1 LIENCKDTN
10 FAQEKLLI
18 FTKLKLKIFQEKRKA
33 ILDPISGDPLF
44 FVKFNNKNPSLIIQE
59 FLSLQFKDLE
69 NSYNIKIK
77 NPLQVAYAYNAYTL
91 GYIEY
96 CLNNNIDNE
105 CDDKLAKMILDTFL
119 HGMLIEELLS
129 LGYQIN
135 SISGSSMGALIG
147 GLYACGKMEEYKQWV
162 TPLSKFDILKLLDIS
177 FNSSGFIKGEK
188 IFQGINKIIGKV
200 NIEDLP
206 EI

>member
-1 LIENCKDTN
+1 MIKNQIKSKVISYKKELILQEAGKYIEEVGYNSLKINDLAKKCSISVGQLYQLFESKDKMFYEYVLYQINNFYNTLIENCKNTN

-69 NSYNIKIK
+69 DSYNIKIK
-77 NPLQVAYAYNAYTL
+77 NPLQLAYAYNAYTL

-96 CLNNNIDNE
+96 CLNNNIDDE
-105 CDDKLAKMILDTFL
+105 CDDKLAKVILDTFL
-119 HGMLIEELLS
+119 HGML
-129 LGYQIN
+129 
-135 SISGSSMGALIG
+135 
-147 GLYACGKMEEYKQWV
+147 K
-162 TPLSKFDILKLLDIS
+162 
-177 FNSSGFIKGEK
+177 
-188 IFQGINKIIGKV
+188 
-200 NIEDLP
+200 
-206 EI
+206 